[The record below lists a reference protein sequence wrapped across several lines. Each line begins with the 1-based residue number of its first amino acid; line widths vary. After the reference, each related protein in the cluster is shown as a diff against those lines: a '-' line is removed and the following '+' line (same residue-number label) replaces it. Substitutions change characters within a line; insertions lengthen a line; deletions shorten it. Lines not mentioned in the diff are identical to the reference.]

1 MRWFILLLQ
10 VIARVVCTWPRTI
23 LIIAALLTLVSGWL
37 AATRLT
43 LNGDQDK
50 LLSDKLVFQQ
60 IYLDFIK
67 NYKDQEFLYVVIDG
81 RKPEQAK
88 AFADD
93 LAVRLAKSPDLIKQ
107 VTYRI
112 GPKQLGNNLLL
123 YMEPEQVE
131 ALSHQVQ
138 EMAPTLEPALKRGRL
153 DELLAWIGR
162 RLSAPQVSQQG
173 SQLGGQAGAEAF
185 FDVLGPLFDG
195 LTQTVTNGAPYTSP
209 LARFDDEELHHY
221 TFTDNGRFLLMLI
234 DVPKDYSTSEVIER
248 PLAAVRKAL
257 NESRAALPGVEAG
270 LTGRPVLQADEMR
283 TTSRDMLRATIIAVI
298 GVSLLFIL
306 AFGSLWRPLLAVL
319 TLLASIVWTLGLA
332 AVTVGTLNL
341 LSGVFTLVII
351 GVGINWG
358 MHLLARYMEE
368 RERGLAVE
376 EALTRSMVTA
386 AVGNLTCAATS
397 AAAFFCALFTDFQAL
412 AQLGYIA
419 GSGILLSLI
428 AMLTVYP
435 AMLLLLDTRGQR
447 ERVGARGA
455 GASPPQNSLW
465 GKQTIDARSIPHGP
479 PHQIKL
485 IRLIP
490 LQRLV
495 RRPDIVLTGAGIIT
509 VVLAVGIGR
518 LWFDDNLLKLQS
530 QTLESVRWAL
540 ALMNESRES
549 TWFAVTQ
556 VDTLD
561 DAERLEYRFSKL
573 PTVAKVTSLLDV
585 LPNDQFEKRQWLT
598 QAGLALSGLTPR
610 TDAPADPAATKRAL
624 HDITDGLEL
633 IEEKLFAAGRE
644 ADIKSVRALI
654 DRVDKAE
661 AALGAGGPAETER
674 LADFQHA
681 FMADLAERLDH
692 WRPRFHPGAVTPTT
706 LPDVLR
712 DRFIG
717 QNARQ
722 LIMITPAKNIWDP
735 PAMKE
740 FVTQLRTVDPTV
752 TGPPVTSYEATL
764 MMRRAFLQTALLSL
778 AVVIGLVSIHFFRW
792 RAVALAFVP
801 LVIGLAWLLGSM
813 GLLGIAFNL
822 ANFFAIPILIG
833 TGIDGGIQMVQRMYE
848 EPHRP
853 MLETSTATSVTLSS
867 LTTLLAFGSLML
879 AQHHGIASL
888 GQIMALGTFSI
899 LIATIFI
906 LPAIHEQWIR
916 TGRTGKTRRGR
927 FNDA

>member
-1 MRWFILLLQ
+1 MRFFILLLQ
-10 VIARVVCTWPRTI
+10 ALARLVCKRPRTI

-37 AATRLT
+37 GATHLT
-43 LNGDQDK
+43 LSGDQDK
-50 LLSDKLVFQQ
+50 LLSEKLVFQQ

-81 RKPEQAK
+81 RDTEKAK

-93 LAVRLAKSPDLIKQ
+93 LAARLARSPDLIKQ

-138 EMAPTLEPALKRGRL
+138 ELAPTLEPALNSGRL

-173 SQLGGQAGAEAF
+173 SQQTGQESSEAF
-185 FDVLGPLFDG
+185 FEVLGPLFDG
-195 LTQTVTNGAPYTSP
+195 LTRAVTTGAPYQSP
-209 LARFDDEELHHY
+209 FARFGDEELHRY
-221 TFTDNGRFLLMLI
+221 IFTENGRFLLMLI
-234 DVPKDYSTSEVIER
+234 DVPKDYSTSEVIGR
-248 PLAAVRKAL
+248 PLAAIRLAL
-257 NESRAALPGVEAG
+257 DQTRAAFPGVEAG

-283 TTSRDMLRATIIAVI
+283 TTNRDMLRAMIIAVI
-298 GVSLLFIL
+298 GVSVLFIL

-332 AVTVGTLNL
+332 AATVGTLNL

-368 RERGLAVE
+368 RERGLSVE
-376 EALTRSMVTA
+376 EALTRAMVTA

-412 AQLGYIA
+412 AQLGFIA
-419 GSGILLSLI
+419 GSGIILSLI

-435 AMLLLLDTRGQR
+435 ALLVLLDRHNR
-447 ERVGARGA
+447 
-455 GASPPQNSLW
+455 SPAPL
-465 GKQTIDARSIPHGP
+465 R
-479 PHQIKL
+479 L

-495 RRPDIVLTGAGIIT
+495 RRPDIVLAGAGVIT
-509 VVLAVGIGR
+509 VVLAFGTGR

-530 QTLESVRWAL
+530 QTLESVRWEL

-549 TWFAVTQ
+549 TWFAATQ

-561 DAERLEYRFSKL
+561 DAERLEYRFAKL

-585 LPNDQFEKRQWLT
+585 LPNDQHEKRQWLG
-598 QAGLALSGLTPR
+598 QAGLALSGLAPR
-610 TDAPADPAATKRAL
+610 TDAPAQAAATTRAL
-624 HDITDGLEL
+624 RRISDGLEL

-644 ADIKSVRALI
+644 AEIKSVRALI
-654 DRVDKAE
+654 GRVDKAE

-674 LADFQHA
+674 LAAFQHA

-712 DRFIG
+712 NRFIG

-735 PAMKE
+735 AALAA
-740 FVTQLRTVDPTV
+740 FVTELRTVDPTV

-764 MMRRAFLQTALLSL
+764 LMRRAFQQTALLSL
-778 AVVIGLVSIHFFRW
+778 AVVIVLVSIHFFRW

-801 LVIGLAWLLGSM
+801 LAIGLAWLLGSM

-879 AQHHGIASL
+879 ARHHGIASL

-899 LIATIFI
+899 LIATVLV
-906 LPAIHEQWIR
+906 LPAVHERWIR
-916 TGRTGKTRRGR
+916 TGRNR
-927 FNDA
+927 A

>member
-412 AQLGYIA
+412 AQLGFIA

-435 AMLLLLDTRGQR
+435 AFLVL
-447 ERVGARGA
+447 
-455 GASPPQNSLW
+455 
-465 GKQTIDARSIPHGP
+465 IDRKSKGP
-479 PHQIKL
+479 VPLRL

-509 VVLAVGIGR
+509 VVLAVGTTH

-530 QTLESVRWAL
+530 QTLESVRWEL

-585 LPNDQFEKRQWLT
+585 LPTDQYDKRQWLT
-598 QAGLALSGLTPR
+598 QASLPLSGLAPR

-624 HDITDGLEL
+624 HDIADGLEL

-644 ADIKSVRALI
+644 ADITSVRALI
-654 DRVDKAE
+654 DQVDKAE
-661 AALGAGGPAETER
+661 AAVDPNGAGGPAATER
-674 LADFQHA
+674 LAAFQHA

-692 WRPRFHPGAVTPTT
+692 WRPRFHPGSVTPTT

-717 QNARQ
+717 QNARK
-722 LIMITPAKNIWDP
+722 LIMITPAMNIWDP
-735 PAMKE
+735 AALEAFVKE
-740 FVTQLRTVDPTV
+740 LRTVDPTV
-752 TGPPVTSYEATL
+752 TGPPVTSFEATRL
-764 MMRRAFLQTALLSL
+764 MRRAFQQTALLSL

-801 LVIGLAWLLGSM
+801 LLIGLAWLLGAM
-813 GLLGIAFNL
+813 GLFGIAFNL

-853 MLETSTATSVTLSS
+853 MLNTSTATSVTLSS

-879 AQHHGIASL
+879 AKHHGIASL

-899 LIATIFI
+899 LIATVVV
-906 LPAIHEQWIR
+906 LPALHELWIR
-916 TGRTGKTRRGR
+916 TRRD
-927 FNDA
+927 DA